1 MAYGYRP
8 QRPGTIDP
16 NDPRRKRLPLTPEE
30 DPSSGIVPDLGI
42 EFPMSE
48 PLPVPPLT
56 PGIAAPRAPVPAPV
70 EGWQTPPANLTA
82 LRAWYSGAA
91 KVPGAPPTPEWGK
104 ETPTYSRLNP
114 PPPKTS
120 APSAPSQPVLQPG
133 VQRTVSGVPVGP
145 KGFTPTMPTAPM
157 QGFQAR
163 PGAMP
168 SLPVQPPMPTADR
181 QRFTLAEAE
190 RRAMLQ
196 ESAGQGAGQYLQEA
210 GMAPFVKQPRGLA
223 DLAKEAFIRQAGG
236 AAGLATG
243 GVQRTPGETLRD
255 QYLAIKAGI
264 PQAGATALNFMDVLG
279 RSATAGAPV
288 GQPGAAYSSSATY
301 SPSPATV
308 TPSPVFGYTARGL
321 QQASQDIL
329 GQRSPAIQRR
339 EQQAEAELARSQDN
353 ALEQVARFAL
363 QVYKDP
369 ALAEKHILTNLPMM
383 APGLAAGKVMQTAA
397 RVSRLATAEQ
407 AAGLGAATARV
418 LGGAMTAS
426 DAQTTAYENIKQALM
441 GRGIP
446 EKDADQEAFRKSL
459 LSFGIGAVLGT
470 AGAMTGAEATAF
482 GGAAQGVRGRLQ
494 RAAMEPVTELGEELG
509 PLVASNIQAG
519 LPAMQNVGQT
529 VGATLLATAP
539 FAGIAAIGRPDG
551 GTSKVPDALQTEG
564 IITSA
569 TPQWPTETVEQA
581 RQRVQ
586 RTGRMR
592 EALQPRTPEE
602 QADLNR
608 QIRERLYGK
617 PSDQTGDLLNRPTPP
632 VEPPLPPTTETAA
645 PLPPGISFKYG
656 WGAGARPVEALDRV
670 PEQLALRTMRGPE
683 VMAEVQPELEA
694 RRAQGEQITARDVR
708 RPKTEPAYIAEA
720 INKTSTRVLKKVAPA
735 YGIETANIDE
745 AAGDVLTNIA
755 REMSEMDNREYTV
768 ADIRGAVR
776 LQTGKAAKLAG
787 DERSTLWSRW
797 NEQYGKKMGLSDRE
811 YTDLQNLA
819 AGNYGFTFRPDV
831 QAILL
836 GDVGEPYA
844 NKRVMEVIR
853 QDIARL
859 MGLPAEDYPSLSLT
873 TVPPNTWRNW
883 ALVRKLDVIA
893 PEAYRE
899 LMEAVERGPRLKTMT
914 RGERQPSGPTGETPP
929 PPTGPTPPPAPPT
942 PPTGGVGVAP
952 VTPSPSTGKPST
964 RKGGRPPATPT
975 TGVPPT
981 VTPPAAPTPPSPAV
995 AAPTRPQPVRPGTK
1009 TPPAQAPTTPSVT
1022 QRKITQKDA
1031 QAAGWSQQ
1039 QGGDWSGPNNT
1050 TIERVDRANKPWVY
1064 TDTAGNR
1071 TGYDTLS
1078 EALRDAIQQPTAVPQ
1093 PAETAPPPKA
1103 KPRKKPKPSE
1113 PPVAPEPVTPK
1124 PTPPAP
1130 PAPAGEAV
1138 TPAVPRPE
1146 QAEKAAISVESPAT
1160 SRIRAVLKVLR
1171 SPTYKYKD
1179 FTSIDVFGDRD
1190 AGRIRQKA
1198 IQVLTGRSLSAQT
1211 ATFKRLLD
1219 ELAAAFNMQ
1228 PASKNYQRA
1237 IVHINNALERFES
1250 GETEIAETF
1259 TPQKRPPFGY
1269 VPPVLPESERVGA
1282 SALDDND
1289 LMELIVYGMR
1299 QIEPNLSF
1307 DTFVPISKLREFF
1320 KNEFPTQASF
1330 DAAILRL
1337 SATQPLRFTTPL
1349 SIGKMLPSPSISVFD
1364 PLSKK
1369 YWTGVTFDE
1378 DFAPNALTLYKGK
1391 SPEALLGK
1399 KAGKPAAKTEAKP
1412 DKAGKVQTAPD
1423 DVKQVFATLDSPQGS
1438 KARVRKMIKG
1448 TYPEIGP
1455 KAIFINDN
1463 IEQIIAEA
1471 EANGK
1476 VTKECP

>member
-8 QRPGTIDP
+8 QRPGAIDP

-42 EFPMSE
+42 DFPVSE

-56 PGIAAPRAPVPAPV
+56 AGIVAPRTPVPAPV
-70 EGWQTPPANLTA
+70 EGWQTPPSNLTA

-114 PPPKTS
+114 PPPKTT

-145 KGFTPTMPTAPM
+145 KGFTPTMPAAPM
-157 QGFQAR
+157 RGFQAR

-168 SLPVQPPMPTADR
+168 SLPVQPLMPTADR

-190 RRAMLQ
+190 RRAMQQNL
-196 ESAGQGAGQYLQEA
+196 AGQGAGQYLQEA
-210 GMAPFVKQPRGLA
+210 GMAPFTQRPRGVA

-236 AAGLATG
+236 AAGLAAG

-288 GQPGAAYSSSATY
+288 GQPGATY

-308 TPSPVFGYTARGL
+308 TPSPVLGYTARGL

-329 GQRSPAIQRR
+329 GRRSPAIQRR
-339 EQQAEAELARSQDN
+339 EQQAEAELAQSQDN

-407 AAGLGAATARV
+407 AAGLGAATAGV

-459 LSFGIGAVLGT
+459 LSFGIGAALGT
-470 AGAMTGAEATAF
+470 VGAMTGAEATAF
-482 GGAAQGVRGRLQ
+482 GGAAQGIRGRLQ

-529 VGATLLATAP
+529 AGATLLATAP

-551 GTSKVPDALQTEG
+551 GTNKVPDALQTERVV
-564 IITSA
+564 
-569 TPQWPTETVEQA
+569 TPAQPEWPTETVEQA
-581 RQRVQ
+581 RQRVE

-592 EALQPRTPEE
+592 EALQPRPPEE

-617 PSDQTGDLLNRPTPP
+617 PNDQAGDLLNRPTPP
-632 VEPPLPPTTETAA
+632 VKPPTAPTAEAAA
-645 PLPPGISFKYG
+645 PVPPEISFKYG
-656 WGAGARPVEALDRV
+656 WGAGARPVEAMDRV

-683 VMAEVQPELEA
+683 IMAEVQPELEA

-735 YGIETANIDE
+735 YGIETTNIDE
-745 AAGDVLTNIA
+745 TAGDVLTNIA

-776 LQTGKAAKLAG
+776 LQTGKAAELAG

-853 QDIARL
+853 QDMARL
-859 MGLPAEDYPSLSLT
+859 MGLPPQDYPSISLT
-873 TVPPNTWRNW
+873 TIPPQAWRNW

-899 LMEAVERGPRLKTMT
+899 LMEAVERGPRLQTMT
-914 RGERQPSGPTGETPP
+914 RGEGRESGPAPKTPP
-929 PPTGPTPPPAPPT
+929 PSPPTGPTPPPAPPT

-952 VTPSPSTGKPST
+952 VTPSPSTGKPPT
-964 RKGGRPPATPT
+964 RRKGKPPVTPAT
-975 TGVPPT
+975 GISPT
-981 VTPPAAPTPPSPAV
+981 VTPPTAPTPSTPTG

-1009 TPPAQAPTTPSVT
+1009 TPSAPTPATPTVT
-1022 QRKITQKDA
+1022 RGRITQKDA

-1039 QGGDWSGPNNT
+1039 PSGDWSGPNNT
-1050 TIERVDRANKPWVY
+1050 TIERVDRADKPWVY
-1064 TDTAGNR
+1064 TNTARNR
-1071 TGYDTLS
+1071 TGYATLS
-1078 EALRDAIQQPTAVPQ
+1078 DALRDAIQQPAAIPQ

-1103 KPRKKPKPSE
+1103 KPRKKSKPPT
-1113 PPVAPEPVTPK
+1113 PPAATEPVTPK

-1130 PAPAGEAV
+1130 PAPAGEA
-1138 TPAVPRPE
+1138 TPVPQTT
-1146 QAEKAAISVESPAT
+1146 QAEKAVTSAESPAT

-1171 SPTYKYKD
+1171 SPTHKYKD

-1198 IQVLTGRSLSAQT
+1198 VEALTGRSLSAQT
-1211 ATFKRLLD
+1211 TTFKRLLD
-1219 ELAAAFNMQ
+1219 ELATAFNMQ
-1228 PASKNYQRA
+1228 PASKSYRRA
-1237 IVHINNALERFES
+1237 LVHINNALERFES
-1250 GETEIAETF
+1250 GETEIAKTF
-1259 TPQKRPPFGY
+1259 TPKKRPPFGY

-1282 SALDDND
+1282 SALNDDD

-1307 DTFVPISKLREFF
+1307 DTFVSIGELRKFF
-1320 KNEFPTQASF
+1320 KDEFPTQASF

-1337 SATQPLRFTTPL
+1337 SATQPVTFTAPSSFRFAPD
-1349 SIGKMLPSPSISVFD
+1349 PSVAVFD

-1369 YWTGVTFDE
+1369 YLTGVTFDE
-1378 DFAPNALTLYKGK
+1378 DFAPDALTRYKGK
-1391 SPEALLGK
+1391 SPEELLGK
-1399 KAGKPAAKTEAKP
+1399 KAGTPKAKTEAKP
-1412 DKAGKVQTAPD
+1412 SKAGKVQTAPD
-1423 DVKQVFATLDSPQGS
+1423 DVKRVFATLDSPQGS

>member
-8 QRPGTIDP
+8 QRPGTIAP

-42 EFPMSE
+42 DFPMSE

-56 PGIAAPRAPVPAPV
+56 PGIAAPRAPAPAPV
-70 EGWQTPPANLTA
+70 EGWQTPPSNLTA

-91 KVPGAPPTPEWGK
+91 KVPGAPLAPEWGK

-190 RRAMLQ
+190 RRAMQQ
-196 ESAGQGAGQYLQEA
+196 ELAGQGAGQYLQEA

-288 GQPGAAYSSSATY
+288 GQPGATY

-339 EQQAEAELARSQDN
+339 EQQAEAELAQSQDN

-407 AAGLGAATARV
+407 AAGLGAATAGV

-509 PLVASNIQAG
+509 PLVTSNIQAG

-529 VGATLLATAP
+529 AGATLLATAP

-551 GTSKVPDALQTEG
+551 GTNKVPDALQTE
-564 IITSA
+564 A
-569 TPQWPTETVEQA
+569 APAVPPPTGQFGGV
-581 RQRVQ
+581 
-586 RTGRMR
+586 M
-592 EALQPRTPEE
+592 PPS
-602 QADLNR
+602 
-608 QIRERLYGK
+608 RERQAYENWTKAGGPRVPESYQVLRKSRSLPG
-617 PSDQTGDLLNRPTPP
+617 QLGLPP
-632 VEPPLPPTTETAA
+632 VGLPLAGLPESRVPQRPSSPTMEQPAPEPTTETAA
-645 PLPPGISFKYG
+645 PIPPEISFKYG

-670 PEQLALRTMRGPE
+670 PEQIALRTMRGPE

-708 RPKTEPAYIAEA
+708 RPKTEAAYIAEA

-745 AAGDVLTNIA
+745 VVGDVLTNIA

-853 QDIARL
+853 QDMARL

-929 PPTGPTPPPAPPT
+929 PPTGPTPP
-942 PPTGGVGVAP
+942 
-952 VTPSPSTGKPST
+952 
-964 RKGGRPPATPT
+964 
-975 TGVPPT
+975 
-981 VTPPAAPTPPSPAV
+981 VTPPAPSGAAQPASVTPPRSP
-995 AAPTRPQPVRPGTK
+995 R
-1009 TPPAQAPTTPSVT
+1009 
-1022 QRKITQKDA
+1022 QRLVDA
-1031 QAAGWSQQ
+1031 DWTIESSQRFT
-1039 QGGDWSGPNNT
+1039 GPDGS
-1050 TIERVDRANKPWVY
+1050 TIEREDGSRGRRQGWVH
-1064 TDTAGNR
+1064 TDAAGNR
-1071 TGYDTLS
+1071 TNYNTAQEAIEAVLAEPSAKVQPEVKAQPKAERAKTQQEAEPASTQPAAARQRKTKEKLSPESQAAIRRGQIGDKFEAGEVVQTASGRNTTPFPKIAVDTDRK
-1078 EALRDAIQQPTAVPQ
+1078 ATATIKRVDAWLRDNAIAEAKARGDKFNERGFSSSNPSRLTQGDKDAMEEYLFGEQPVV
-1093 PAETAPPPKA
+1093 PPPFL
-1103 KPRKKPKPSE
+1103 KPLTSSAPVVPTPPE

-1138 TPAVPRPE
+1138 TPEPTPTGKPTPTETAATGSAETTPAGPRLTKPKPE
-1146 QAEKAAISVESPAT
+1146 MPPRGLPLLFE
-1160 SRIRAVLKVLR
+1160 
-1171 SPTYKYKD
+1171 
-1179 FTSIDVFGDRD
+1179 
-1190 AGRIRQKA
+1190 
-1198 IQVLTGRSLSAQT
+1198 
-1211 ATFKRLLD
+1211 FKRLNSSLITTLEGYRDSLTGPRRAALD
-1219 ELAAAFNMQ
+1219 ELLQLRQQKEDSKKLPRQEASRAFPNKAQQRLRELSKQFEDAEFNIRANAGLARFISAAVPI
-1228 PASKNYQRA
+1228 PARELKATEYRPA
-1237 IVHINNALERFES
+1237 ITL
-1250 GETEIAETF
+1250 
-1259 TPQKRPPFGY
+1259 PKGY
-1269 VPPVLPESERVGA
+1269 VLEGDRYVYKP
-1282 SALDDND
+1282 SA
-1289 LMELIVYGMR
+1289 
-1299 QIEPNLSF
+1299 
-1307 DTFVPISKLREFF
+1307 
-1320 KNEFPTQASF
+1320 
-1330 DAAILRL
+1330 
-1337 SATQPLRFTTPL
+1337 AT
-1349 SIGKMLPSPSISVFD
+1349 
-1364 PLSKK
+1364 
-1369 YWTGVTFDE
+1369 E
-1378 DFAPNALTLYKGK
+1378 
-1391 SPEALLGK
+1391 
-1399 KAGKPAAKTEAKP
+1399 TEAKP